1 MLKTKLDQAKAEMY
15 DLSTKTGSV
24 YYKYNEDGYTLS
36 LYGYNEGELGSDPG
50 AGWLQYTD
58 SKGAPVEDYFSDIKA
73 ERIERIY
80 RNDPDTRQWWPIFDN
95 TITNSQGQLVN
106 DYGF

>member
-1 MLKTKLDQAKAEMY
+1 MRN
-15 DLSTKTGSV
+15 V
-24 YYKYNEDGYTLS
+24 YYKYNDDGYTLS
-36 LYGYNEGELGSDPG
+36 LYGYNEGELGNDPG
-50 AGWLQYTD
+50 AGWIQYTD
-58 SKGAPVEDYFSDIKA
+58 SKGEPVANYFDGIKA

-95 TITNSQGQLVN
+95 TITNSQGMLVN